1 MEGKQITLNNI
12 DPADELIISEIVLEN
27 LKGIKDFN
35 PNHYES
41 SWEIVVTKGG
51 TYK

>member
-1 MEGKQITLNNI
+1 MLKQITLNNL
-12 DPADELIISEIVLEN
+12 DPEDELIISEIVLEN

-35 PNHYES
+35 PNQYQS
-41 SWEIVVTKGG
+41 TWEIIVTKGD